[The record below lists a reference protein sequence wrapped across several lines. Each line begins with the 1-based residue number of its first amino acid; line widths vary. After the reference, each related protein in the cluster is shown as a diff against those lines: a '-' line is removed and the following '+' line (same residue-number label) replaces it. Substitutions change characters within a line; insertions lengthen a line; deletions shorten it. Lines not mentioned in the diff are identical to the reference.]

1 MVRVVVERHL
11 DFTARVAECV
21 IRALVIEPVETAMV
35 PRTRACAFPDG
46 RKSLVR
52 VKKDDVQ
59 TLVDP
64 KEATEIR

>member
-1 MVRVVVERHL
+1 
-11 DFTARVAECV
+11 
-21 IRALVIEPVETAMV
+21 VIEPVETAMV
-35 PRTRACAFPDG
+35 PRARACAFPDG

>member
-1 MVRVVVERHL
+1 
-11 DFTARVAECV
+11 
-21 IRALVIEPVETAMV
+21 LVIEPVETAMV